1 MMSAQPYTHR
11 AIEHFR
17 QVYISLHCRRKNSP
31 FGLRQFALRPF
42 RFDKTCYRKYS
53 NSRSE

>member
-1 MMSAQPYTHR
+1 MSAQPYTHR